1 MNGNS
6 ALMIR
11 RIDMNGA
18 SVRSLRDVIAVLKE
32 QQKAAIAQG
41 AFFAGHLIGLA
52 IMELRVTMNNISDE
66 ELSGLCDHFA
76 SDPPGSDPID

>member
-6 ALMIR
+6 ALVIR

-18 SVRSLRDVIAVLKE
+18 SVRSLRDVIAVLRD
-32 QQKAAIAQG
+32 QQKAVIAQG
-41 AFFAGHLIGLA
+41 ASFAGHLIGLA
-52 IMELRVTMNNISDE
+52 IMELRMTMNNISEE

-76 SDPPGSDPID
+76 SDPPGSDPVD